1 MFAIIYKHIFAG
13 HISAKYMYV
22 INHFVAITTNKPLPE
37 IRQSQAGSVETEA
50 AADLEI
56 NAAHVDLD
64 AAETAGDADAAGAAD
79 TDADVEDN
87 VTTAAAA
94 EEVKAEV
101 VTEAADDDE
110 TPLAALSEVNK
121 RESAGECLMYA
132 WVLA

>member
-1 MFAIIYKHIFAG
+1 MFAIIYNHIFAG
-13 HISAKYMYV
+13 HISAKYVYA

-50 AADLEI
+50 AAVVEI

-64 AAETAGDADAAGAAD
+64 AAGPAD

-87 VTTAAAA
+87 VTTAAA
-94 EEVKAEV
+94 EEVKGEV
-101 VTEAADDDE
+101 VTVAADDDE

>member
-22 INHFVAITTNKPLPE
+22 IYHFVVITTNKPLPE

-50 AADLEI
+50 AAAVEI

-64 AAETAGDADAAGAAD
+64 TAETAG
-79 TDADVEDN
+79 DADVEDN
-87 VTTAAAA
+87 VTAAAE

-101 VTEAADDDE
+101 VTVAADDDE
-110 TPLAALSEVNK
+110 TPLAALGEVNK

>member
-1 MFAIIYKHIFAG
+1 MFAIIYNHIFAEQISAN
-13 HISAKYMYV
+13 ISAKYMYV

-50 AADLEI
+50 AAVVEI

-64 AAETAGDADAAGAAD
+64 AAETDGN
-79 TDADVEDN
+79 TDVEDN
-87 VTTAAAA
+87 ETAEAE

-101 VTEAADDDE
+101 VTVAADDDE

-121 RESAGECLMYA
+121 RESAG
-132 WVLA
+132 

>member
-37 IRQSQAGSVETEA
+37 IRQSQAESVESEA
-50 AADLEI
+50 AAALEI

-64 AAETAGDADAAGAAD
+64 AAGSAETAGH
-79 TDADVEDN
+79 ADVEDN
-87 VTTAAAA
+87 VTTAVE
-94 EEVKAEV
+94 EEVKGEV
-101 VTEAADDDE
+101 VTVAADDDE

-121 RESAGECLMYA
+121 RESAG
-132 WVLA
+132 

>member
-22 INHFVAITTNKPLPE
+22 IYHFVVITTNKPLPE

-50 AADLEI
+50 AAAVEI

-64 AAETAGDADAAGAAD
+64 TAETAG
-79 TDADVEDN
+79 DADVEDN
-87 VTTAAAA
+87 VTAAAE

-101 VTEAADDDE
+101 VTVAADDDE
-110 TPLAALSEVNK
+110 TPLAALGEVNK
-121 RESAGECLMYA
+121 RESAG
-132 WVLA
+132 

>member
-1 MFAIIYKHIFAG
+1 MFAIIYNHIFAG
-13 HISAKYMYV
+13 HIFAKYMYA

-64 AAETAGDADAAGAAD
+64 AAGAAGAAGAD
-79 TDADVEDN
+79 TAGDADVEDN
-87 VTTAAAA
+87 VTTAA
-94 EEVKAEV
+94 EEVKVEV
-101 VTEAADDDE
+101 VTVAADDDE

>member
-1 MFAIIYKHIFAG
+1 MFAIIYDHIFAG

-50 AADLEI
+50 AAAVEI
-56 NAAHVDLD
+56 NAAHVDLN
-64 AAETAGDADAAGAAD
+64 AAVAAGAD
-79 TDADVEDN
+79 TAGDADVEDN
-87 VTTAAAA
+87 VTTAAE

-101 VTEAADDDE
+101 VTVAADDDE